1 MATAVPVLLC
11 PACDLPHAASRL
23 PEGAVAL
30 CRRCGQVL
38 YRTRRGTLPW
48 SAGLLLAA
56 LPLFAL
62 ANLLP
67 FVALEF
73 GPPGAPQHLLSSALA
88 LWRHGEWWLALLLF
102 LLVFLVPLARILAG
116 LWVFVPL
123 LAGRVAPAAGA
134 VFREVE
140 TLRPWA
146 MTEVY
151 LLALVVAWAKL
162 RDLATIDFGPGA
174 LAFVLVIV
182 LLLAAETVL
191 EPMEVWER
199 IAPQTRVDPTWP
211 PAPGSLLACGYCRQ
225 VLPRAF
231 DGRPCPRCHGRV
243 HRRRPG
249 SLPAAWAFLIA
260 ACFTY
265 VPANLLPVMNV
276 TWLGRG
282 EADTILSG
290 VKALVAAGQYPVAAV
305 VFFASLVVPVLKIVA
320 LAGLLVSIHVRSHRR
335 PRERTVLYRVV
346 DAVGRWSMI
355 DVFMVGILTALVAG
369 GRLAAIEPGPGIS
382 AFAAT
387 VILTM
392 LAAHAFDPRLIWD
405 AASQA
410 RSEAVHERT
419 APLPA

>member
-11 PACDLPHAASRL
+11 PACDLPQAAPIL
-23 PEGAVAL
+23 PESALAL

-38 YRTRRGTLPW
+38 YRARRGTLPW
-48 SAGLLLAA
+48 SAGFLLAA
-56 LPLFAL
+56 LPLFAV

-67 FVALEF
+67 FVTLDLGPTPAPRRLLDSAWALF
-73 GPPGAPQHLLSSALA
+73 GHGA
-88 LWRHGEWWLALLLF
+88 WWLALLLF

-116 LWVFVPL
+116 LWVLMPL
-123 LAGRVAPAAGA
+123 LANRVAPAAGA

-162 RDLATIDFGPGA
+162 RDLAGVDFGPGV
-174 LAFVLVIV
+174 LAFVLVIG

-199 IAPQTRVDPTWP
+199 IAPQTRIDPHRP
-211 PAPGSLLACGYCRQ
+211 PAPGTLLACGHCRQ

-231 DGRPCPRCHGRV
+231 EGRLCPRCHGRV

-249 SLPAAWAFLIA
+249 AVAATWSFLLA

-265 VPANLLPVMNV
+265 VPANLLPVMSV

-290 VKALVAAGQYPVAAV
+290 VKALIAAGQYPVAAV
-305 VFFASLVVPVLKIVA
+305 VFFASILVPILKIVV
-320 LAGLLVSIHVRSHRR
+320 LAGLLVSVHARSRFR
-335 PRERTVLYRVV
+335 PRERALLYRVV

-369 GRLAAIEPGPGIS
+369 GRLATIEPGPGIS

-405 AASQA
+405 AAQQTPGESRHEQ
-410 RSEAVHERT
+410 RS
-419 APLPA
+419 PLPA

>member
-1 MATAVPVLLC
+1 MARAVPILLC
-11 PACDLPHAASRL
+11 PACDLAQAAPAL
-23 PEGAVAL
+23 PAGAVAL
-30 CRRCGQVL
+30 CRRCGQPL
-38 YRTRRGTLPW
+38 YRTRRGTLAW
-48 SAGLLLAA
+48 SAGFLLAA
-56 LPLFAL
+56 VPLFAV

-67 FVALEF
+67 FVALEL
-73 GPPGAPQHLLSSALA
+73 GPAAAPRRLLDSAWA
-88 LWRHGEWWLALLLF
+88 LYEHGEWWLALLLF
-102 LLVFLVPLARILAG
+102 LLVFLIPLVRILAG
-116 LWVFVPL
+116 LAVLVPL
-123 LAGRVAPAAGA
+123 LLGRVFPMAGA
-134 VFREVE
+134 LFREVE

-162 RDLATIDFGPGA
+162 RDLAAVDFGPGA
-174 LAFVLVIV
+174 LAFALVIV

-191 EPMEVWER
+191 EPMEVWEHV
-199 IAPQTRVDPTWP
+199 APQTRVDPHRP
-211 PAPGSLLACGYCRQ
+211 PAPGSLVACGHCRQ

-243 HRRRPG
+243 HRRAPG
-249 SLPAAWAFLIA
+249 GTAACWSFLIA

-282 EADTILSG
+282 EADTIVSG
-290 VKALVAAGQYPVAAV
+290 VKALIAAGQYPVAAV
-305 VFFASLVVPVLKIVA
+305 VLFASIVVPILKIVV
-320 LAGLLVSIHVRSHRR
+320 LAGLLASVHAKSRFR
-335 PRERTVLYRVV
+335 PRERTVLYRLV

-369 GRLAAIEPGPGIS
+369 GRIATIEPGPGIS

-405 AASQA
+405 AAREP
-410 RSEAVHERT
+410 RSGIRHEQRS
-419 APLPA
+419 PLPA